1 MTCAKAKADDV
12 GAGVGGGWVEECV
25 SCAEMRPTG
34 FREMLSQ
41 GRGGKN
47 KGRESRGGVTRG
59 GGRMKVVDGK
69 GTSSG
74 DVSSE

>member
-1 MTCAKAKADDV
+1 MGGLKSVCVCVVCGNAPN
-12 GAGVGGGWVEECV
+12 GV
-25 SCAEMRPTG
+25 
-34 FREMLSQ
+34 FREMPSQ
-41 GRGGKN
+41 GRGGKI

-74 DVSSE
+74 RRVVGGG

>member
-1 MTCAKAKADDV
+1 M
-12 GAGVGGGWVEECV
+12 CV

-34 FREMLSQ
+34 CFAKCSLKVEA
-41 GRGGKN
+41 GKI

-74 DVSSE
+74 RRVVGGG